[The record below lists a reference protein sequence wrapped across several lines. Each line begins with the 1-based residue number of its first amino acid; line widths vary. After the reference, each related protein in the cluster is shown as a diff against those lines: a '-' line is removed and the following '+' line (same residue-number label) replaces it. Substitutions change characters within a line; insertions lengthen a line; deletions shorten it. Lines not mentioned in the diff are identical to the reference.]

1 MPFAIVIP
9 ADKQRQAYEYY
20 ANHPSKSVQDIIRFL
35 GVSPS
40 TFARL
45 RDRWGWPRRADA
57 MILNTGDRE
66 SRDRPVDGDDPAS
79 AASPPSSLRAAAV
92 ALATATRSH
101 IGALVREQRAGRTD
115 HDKASKALAS
125 YAKTLTTAQALL
137 EQESLRLDDDEHD
150 HTGDRDDPRTI
161 HELRDELARH
171 LERIVA
177 EEEACGRDGLLV

>member
-1 MPFAIVIP
+1 MNA
-9 ADKQRQAYEYY
+9 
-20 ANHPSKSVQDIIRFL
+20 
-35 GVSPS
+35 
-40 TFARL
+40 
-45 RDRWGWPRRADA
+45 
-57 MILNTGDRE
+57 GDRAGGGASGE
-66 SRDRPVDGDDPAS
+66 GEDPAGGP
-79 AASPPSSLRAAAV
+79 SPPSSLRAAAV

-101 IGALVREQRAGRTD
+101 ISALVREQRAGRTD

-137 EQESLRLDDDEHD
+137 EQESLRLDDDGHD
-150 HTGDRDDPRTI
+150 HAGHRDDARTI

>member
-1 MPFAIVIP
+1 MPFPIEIP
-9 ADKQRQAYEYY
+9 ADKQRQAYDDYV
-20 ANHPSKSVQDIIRFL
+20 NHPSKSVQDIIRFL

-57 MILNTGDRE
+57 MTMNAGDRAGRGASGE
-66 SRDRPVDGDDPAS
+66 GEDPAGGP
-79 AASPPSSLRAAAV
+79 SPPSSLRAAAV

-101 IGALVREQRAGRTD
+101 ISALVREQRAGRTD

-150 HTGDRDDPRTI
+150 HTGNRDDPRTI

-171 LERIVA
+171 LERIIA

>member
-9 ADKQRQAYEYY
+9 ADKQRQAYDFYV
-20 ANHPSKSVQDIIRFL
+20 NHPSKSVQDIIRFL
-35 GVSPS
+35 GVSQS
-40 TFARL
+40 TFTRL

-57 MILNTGDRE
+57 MTLNNRDRE
-66 SRDRPVDGDDPAS
+66 SPGGPVAGEDPADGP
-79 AASPPSSLRAAAV
+79 SPPSSLRAAAG

-101 IGALVREQRAGRTD
+101 IAALVREQRAGRTD

-125 YAKTLTTAQALL
+125 YARTLTTAQALL
-137 EQESLRLDDDEHD
+137 EQESLRLDDEHPD
-150 HTGDRDDPRTI
+150 TGRRHGDSRTI

>member
-9 ADKQRQAYEYY
+9 ADKQRQAYDFYV
-20 ANHPSKSVQDIIRFL
+20 NHPSKSVRDIIRFL
-35 GVSPS
+35 GVSQS
-40 TFARL
+40 TFSRL

-57 MILNTGDRE
+57 MTLSAKDRASPGGSVE
-66 SRDRPVDGDDPAS
+66 GADPADGP
-79 AASPPSSLRAAAV
+79 SPPSSLRAAAV

-101 IGALVREQRAGRTD
+101 IAALVREQRSGRTD

-137 EQESLRLDDDEHD
+137 EQESLRLDDDGHD
-150 HTGDRDDPRTI
+150 HAGHRDDPRTI

-171 LERIVA
+171 LERIIA

>member
-9 ADKQRQAYEYY
+9 ADKQRQAYDYY
-20 ANHPSKSVQDIIRFL
+20 VNHPSKSVQDIIRFL

-57 MILNTGDRE
+57 MTLNAADRAGGGGLVE
-66 SRDRPVDGDDPAS
+66 GEDPAN
-79 AASPPSSLRAAAV
+79 AASPLSSLRAAV

-101 IGALVREQRAGRTD
+101 ISALVREQRAGRTD

-150 HTGDRDDPRTI
+150 HTGNRDDPRTI

-171 LERIVA
+171 LERIIA